1 MKVIITG
8 STGML
13 GKAVLI
19 ECIESSLVSDILVIN
34 RRSINE
40 SNPKV
45 KELIVNDYSDLNQ
58 HKNDLKGYDACYHC
72 MGISAL
78 GKSEAEYTRVTFT
91 HTKTLIDILYHNNP
105 QMLVCYVS
113 GMGTQSNENHKTMWV
128 RVKAKTENYILNK
141 GFKDAYAYRPGFIL
155 PEKGVK
161 AKTTWYRIMYNLV
174 RPFSGL
180 ILKSEHNTRSSFLG
194 KSMLALYLHP
204 LQEKIIYGKQI
215 NQLASKL

>member
-19 ECIESSLVSDILVIN
+19 ECIENKDVSEILIIN
-34 RRSINE
+34 RRSLNE
-40 SNPKV
+40 NNPKV
-45 KELIVNDYSDLNQ
+45 KELFVDDYSELNQ
-58 HKNDLKGYDACYHC
+58 HKNELSGYDACYHC

-78 GKSEAEYTRVTFT
+78 GKSEEEYTKVTFT
-91 HTKTLIDILYHNNP
+91 HTKTLVDILYDNNP
-105 QMLVCYVS
+105 NMLVCYVS
-113 GMGTQSNENHKTMWV
+113 GMGTKSNEKHKTMWV

-161 AKTTWYRIMYNLV
+161 AKTKWYRIMYQIV
-174 RPFSGL
+174 SPFNAL
-180 ILKSEHNTRSSFLG
+180 LLKSNANTRSSYLG
-194 KSMLALYLHP
+194 KSMLALYHNP
-204 LQEKIIYGKQI
+204 LDDKIIYAPQI
-215 NQLASKL
+215 NMLASKI